1 MIPEA
6 HSLGLSL
13 SFFIPETHEIGRAL
27 PTSTLFVGLAFP
39 HEPCA
44 LLPVLPFTVEKAA
57 ARRLD
62 QVVLSSSDGTTCP
75 W

>member
-1 MIPEA
+1 M
-6 HSLGLSL
+6 
-13 SFFIPETHEIGRAL
+13 SFFIPETYVIGRAL

-39 HEPCA
+39 HEPWA

-57 ARRLD
+57 ARRLG
-62 QVVLSSSDGTTCP
+62 QVVLSSIDSTACP